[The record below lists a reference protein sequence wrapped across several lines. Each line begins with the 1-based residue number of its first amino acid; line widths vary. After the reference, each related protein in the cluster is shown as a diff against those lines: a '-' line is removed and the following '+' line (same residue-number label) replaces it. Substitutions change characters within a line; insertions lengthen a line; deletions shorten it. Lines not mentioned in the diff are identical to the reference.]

1 MEVHVNLDNLT
12 FGDLETL
19 EKADT
24 KELSASEL
32 NELLSRA
39 LDQDVRGMPLSL
51 MRDILSALTEAID
64 GMANPEVAGKN

>member
-32 NELLSRA
+32 NELLTRA
-39 LDQDVRGMPLSL
+39 LDRDVRDMPLSL
-51 MRDILSALTEAID
+51 MRNILTALNEAID
-64 GMANPEVAGKN
+64 SMANPEVGGKN

>member
-39 LDQDVRGMPLSL
+39 LDRDVRGMPLSL
-51 MRDILSALTEAID
+51 MRDILTALNEAID
-64 GMANPEVAGKN
+64 GMANPEVDGKN